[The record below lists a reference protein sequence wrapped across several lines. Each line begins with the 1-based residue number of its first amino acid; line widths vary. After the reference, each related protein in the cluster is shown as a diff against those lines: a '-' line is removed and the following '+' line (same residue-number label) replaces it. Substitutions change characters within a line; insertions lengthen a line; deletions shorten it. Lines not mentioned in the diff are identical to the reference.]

1 MLINSVEFLSAVKI
15 IARGSY
21 NFQERMF
28 VIFSS
33 HDLND
38 NFFDNFCVYPEIDK
52 FKTFINNNITFNSL
66 LSSNHISNLLQ
77 KLAKLELQK
86 LGISTKYVGF
96 EYLANIIS
104 NAFSKHFYHTEY
116 IDLFEC
122 VAIKLGVNIDTMERS
137 VRHMLSATWK
147 TNEKFRQ
154 ALKSSYDLSKVNSKN
169 ILNAVLAYMKKVI

>member
-1 MLINSVEFLSAVKI
+1 M
-15 IARGSY
+15 
-21 NFQERMF
+21 
-28 VIFSS
+28 
-33 HDLND
+33 H
-38 NFFDNFCVYPEIDK
+38 
-52 FKTFINNNITFNSL
+52 
-66 LSSNHISNLLQ
+66 

-96 EYLANIIS
+96 EYLTHIIS
-104 NAFSKHFYHTEY
+104 NTFGKHFYHSEY

-169 ILNAVLAYMKKVI
+169 ILNAVIAYMKKVI